1 MIGQCHLPMVL
12 HRSGV
17 ETTIFNKLDSYT
29 PVNLLEQYY
38 ADLEQQEYAE
48 QQNRKACEHSETVS
62 TMSDDDWAQWLCE
75 VCDV

>member
-1 MIGQCHLPMVL
+1 MVS

-17 ETTIFNKLDSYT
+17 ETTISNKLDSYT

-48 QQNRKACEHSETVS
+48 QQNRTAAEHYETVS

>member
-1 MIGQCHLPMVL
+1 MIGRCPPTMVSQ
-12 HRSGV
+12 RSGV
-17 ETTIFNKLDSYT
+17 ETTILNQIDSYT
-29 PVNLLEQYY
+29 PVNVLEQYY

-48 QQNRKACEHSETVS
+48 QQNGTAFEHSETVS

>member
-1 MIGQCHLPMVL
+1 MIGRCPLTMVW

-17 ETTIFNKLDSYT
+17 ETTILNQLDSYT
-29 PVNLLEQYY
+29 PVNMLEQYY

-48 QQNRKACEHSETVS
+48 QQNCRASEHSETVS
-62 TMSDDDWAQWLCE
+62 TMSDDDWAQWLGE

>member
-1 MIGQCHLPMVL
+1 MIGRCHLTMVWR
-12 HRSGV
+12 RSGV
-17 ETTIFNKLDSYT
+17 ETTILNKLDSYT